1 MFGALKGLQVQP
13 QGSPPDAGRE
23 LREIAL
29 ARQHPGEPRRRW
41 FTSSNIDLFVWVD
54 EAGAPV
60 GFQLCYDKSSREHA
74 LTWTEERGFSS
85 MAVDGGESRPARY
98 KGSPILVTDGII
110 DARRILEEFRLEA
123 GAVPAEIVRMVESKL
138 GQLVEPCPG
147 EPPT

>member
-1 MFGALKGLQVQP
+1 MRPGS
-13 QGSPPDAGRE
+13 SPPAAGLA

-41 FTSSNIDLFVWVD
+41 FTSSDIDLFVWVD
-54 EAGAPV
+54 DAGAPV

-85 MAVDGGESRPARY
+85 MAVDCGESRPARY

-110 DARRILEEFRLEA
+110 DAPRILEEFRREA
-123 GAVPAEIVRMVESKL
+123 GALPAEIVRMVEAKL

>member
-1 MFGALKGLQVQP
+1 MRPGS
-13 QGSPPDAGRE
+13 SPPDAGRT
-23 LREIAL
+23 LREIEV

-98 KGSPILVTDGII
+98 KGSPILVTDGVI
-110 DARRILEEFRLEA
+110 DAPRILEEFRREA
-123 GAVPAEIVRMVESKL
+123 GAVPEEIVGMVEAKL
-138 GQLVEPCPG
+138 EQLVE
-147 EPPT
+147 

>member
-1 MFGALKGLQVQP
+1 MRTGS
-13 QGSPPDAGRE
+13 SPPDAGRA

-29 ARQHPGEPRRRW
+29 ARQHAGEPRRRW

-60 GFQLCYDKSSREHA
+60 GFQLCYDKGSREHA
-74 LTWTEERGFSS
+74 LTWTEDKGFSS

-98 KGSPILVTDGII
+98 KGSPILVADGAI
-110 DARRILEEFRLEA
+110 DARRILEHFRREA
-123 GAVPAEIVRMVESKL
+123 GAVPAQIARLVEAKL

>member
-1 MFGALKGLQVQP
+1 VRPGS
-13 QGSPPDAGRE
+13 SPPDAGLA

-54 EAGAPV
+54 DAGAPV

-110 DARRILEEFRLEA
+110 DAPRILEGFRREA
-123 GAVPAEIVRMVESKL
+123 GALPAEIVRVVEAKL
-138 GQLVEPCPG
+138 GELVEPCPG